1 MESPTVFPA
10 LDQRSGWSDLRR
22 WLLSGGV
29 LGFPAEYAYALSEV
43 PTRRPSGARDRI
55 FRIKDR
61 SPGKP
66 ILYLAGN
73 LNVVK
78 RFAYLP
84 EDLSRLRFI
93 AGSPRFLT
101 CLLRA
106 RPLAESLGMAKSGK
120 VAFRIPEDK
129 VLRDFLDYLG
139 EPLSGT
145 SLNISGTPPL
155 KTPEAIRR
163 SFPNLAIVDGGFRPG
178 YPVSPVLDLTTFD
191 RRVLRGSWARIISGK
206 RSPKSRSRVV

>member
-1 MESPTVFPA
+1 MEDPPVFPS
-10 LDQRSGWSDLRR
+10 LDQRSGWRAIR
-22 WLLSGGV
+22 HWLLSGGV
-29 LGFPAEYAYALSEV
+29 AGFPAEYAYALSEV
-43 PTRRPSGARDRI
+43 PTRRPSGARYRLY
-55 FRIKDR
+55 RIKDR

-73 LNVVK
+73 LNVVE
-78 RFAYLP
+78 RFAFLP
-84 EDLSRLRFI
+84 DDRSRLRFI

-106 RPLAESLGMAKSGK
+106 RPLAESLGMANSGK
-120 VAFRIPEDK
+120 VAFRIPADK
-129 VLRDFLDYLG
+129 VLRDFLNFLG

-163 SFPNLAIVDGGFRPG
+163 SFPDLAIVDGGFRPG
-178 YPVSPVLDLTTFD
+178 HPVSPVLDLTPFD
-191 RRVLRGSWARIISGK
+191 RRVLRGSWVKIISE
-206 RSPKSRSRVV
+206 RRDLRFR